1 MPPLSAL
8 LLSVAG
14 AVALCFLFLSPLL
27 CVFGACRF
35 VSRARLVC
43 YTRPLPDQRCTVSAC
58 IGCGCFCSSLRA
70 SAVGQTRLLSHIY
83 RPMPPLSTLLLS
95 VAGAAGAACSALPF
109 REPAP
114 VEGWGPLVFSFFPVC
129 YLLLLS
135 RGIPPPFSCGLP
147 PPFFPWATPPLLFFP
162 LRRPGHM
169 HFPLYLFSDWRD

>member
-1 MPPLSAL
+1 MFPLPLRVRRLPFREPGAPGLLYQAVARSAL
-8 LLSVAG
+8 H
-14 AVALCFLFLSPLL
+14 CFRLHWVRLFLLL
-27 CVFGACRF
+27 PSCQR
-35 VSRARLVC
+35 SRPNA
-43 YTRPLPDQRCTVSAC
+43 A
-58 IGCGCFCSSLRA
+58 
-70 SAVGQTRLLSHIY
+70 LSHIY